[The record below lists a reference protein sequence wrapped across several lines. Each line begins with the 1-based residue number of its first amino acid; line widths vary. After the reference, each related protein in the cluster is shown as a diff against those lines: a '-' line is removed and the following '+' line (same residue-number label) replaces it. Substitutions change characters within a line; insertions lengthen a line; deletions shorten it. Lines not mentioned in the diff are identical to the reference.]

1 MHKNLHIILIA
12 LLGYS
17 CQQMTEVEENY
28 YDLNKKIN
36 NQEIISLNESKY
48 EYKNVW
54 EYLKQNNANTN
65 NVNLNKQTLF
75 YMNKHLKDIDSFTKY
90 LNDSYYFIFFVIE

>member
-36 NQEIISLNESKY
+36 NQEIISLNESK
-48 EYKNVW
+48 
-54 EYLKQNNANTN
+54 
-65 NVNLNKQTLF
+65 
-75 YMNKHLKDIDSFTKY
+75 
-90 LNDSYYFIFFVIE
+90 